1 MNKIFRKPA
10 ERTIQEIR
18 DAVAARLKQ
27 PERKIQTSIS
37 LSKSLLAWARD
48 QAAAEG
54 RTLSN
59 WLDQLI
65 RNKRGGV

>member
-1 MNKIFRKPA
+1 M
-10 ERTIQEIR
+10 
-18 DAVAARLKQ
+18 AARLKQ